1 MFVDAHPEP
10 GETPQFR
17 GSAVIIQA
25 NSAKE
30 VLEILSK
37 DIYVEKGVWD
47 LDNVQIIPVSFFSS
61 FRVLVEGAD
70 DEGCSINR
78 RCGWVCKLTN

>member
-25 NSAKE
+25 NSPKE

-37 DIYVEKGVWD
+37 DVYVEKGVWD
-47 LDNVQIIPVSFFSS
+47 LDNVQIIPVSFSLLFL
-61 FRVLVEGAD
+61 LVQGGA
-70 DEGCSINR
+70 DEGC
-78 RCGWVCKLTN
+78 T